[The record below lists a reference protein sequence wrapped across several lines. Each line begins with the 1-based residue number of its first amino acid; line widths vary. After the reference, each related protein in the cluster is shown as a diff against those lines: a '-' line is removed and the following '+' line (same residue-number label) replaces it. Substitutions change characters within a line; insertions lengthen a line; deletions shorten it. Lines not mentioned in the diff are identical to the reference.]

1 MAKRSL
7 IKVSFQQSC
16 NIHIDTQP
24 KPYRV

>member
-16 NIHIDTQP
+16 NINIDT
-24 KPYRV
+24 